1 MRRSQF
7 LFLVALLAMC
17 VVGAVSAQ
25 NFTTGAAPVAIP
37 DNTGTA
43 ATCQTINVA
52 ASTPITTDV
61 AVEITVAHSWVGD
74 LTVNVT
80 SPSATV
86 VTVMNRPG
94 RVGTGVGDSSDLVA
108 TNPIRF
114 DDGASSGV
122 SAEDMGNTIDGVMDV
137 CLNDG
142 ICSFIPAPQP
152 AATPIAGQGVA
163 LSDFVGE
170 NAQGDW
176 TLCIG
181 DSAGGDTGTLNAWR
195 LGVNVPVPVE
205 LQGADVE

>member
-1 MRRSQF
+1 MRRSQMQF
-7 LFLVALLAMC
+7 VVALLAMC

-25 NFTTGAAPVAIP
+25 IFTTGDAPIAIA
-37 DNTGTA
+37 DSTGTTG
-43 ATCQTINVA
+43 TCQTINVA

-61 AVEITVAHSWVGD
+61 AVEMTAAHSWIGD
-74 LTVNVT
+74 LTVEVT

-94 RVGTGVGDSSDLVA
+94 RLGAGAGDSSDLVA

-137 CLNDG
+137 CLSDG

-152 AATPIAGQGVA
+152 TDTPIAGQGTA
-163 LSDFVGE
+163 LADFVGE
-170 NAQGDW
+170 NAQGNW
-176 TLCIG
+176 TLCVG
-181 DSAGGDTGTLNAWR
+181 DSAGGDTGTLTAWR